1 MLEIRSAETADHEE
15 IVQLWHQGWHDA
27 HSDLVPYELL
37 AFRTRG
43 HFTLWLKEAQD
54 AFFVATND
62 TGVLG
67 FVSLKGA
74 EVVKL
79 YVSNRAR
86 GTGAAH
92 ALLSFAEKLLRDAG
106 ITKAALLCTA
116 GNLRA
121 ERFYKREG
129 WNLTHS
135 FEDALWT
142 PKGVTKKFI
151 VSTHRFEKDLK
162 VVPCSPAQDS
172 GRPSKN
178 PERSS

>member
-1 MLEIRSAETADHEE
+1 MLELRVAETAHHEE

-27 HSDLVPYELL
+27 HANLVPSEVL
-37 AFRTRG
+37 AFRTRD
-43 HFTLWLKEAQD
+43 HFNLWLKEAQD
-54 AFFVATND
+54 AFFVATD
-62 TGVLG
+62 DIGVLG
-67 FVSLKGA
+67 FVSVKGA

-79 YVSNRAR
+79 YVGNRAR

-92 ALLSFAEKLLRDAG
+92 ALLSFAEKMLRDAG

-129 WNLTHS
+129 WDLTHS

-142 PKGVTKKFI
+142 PEDVTKRFI

-162 VVPCSPAQDS
+162 LVP
-172 GRPSKN
+172 
-178 PERSS
+178 

>member
-1 MLEIRSAETADHEE
+1 MLKIRPAETADHEE

-27 HSDLVPYELL
+27 HADLVPTEVL
-37 AFRTRG
+37 AFRTKD
-43 HFTLWLKEAQD
+43 HFTLWLKEAED
-54 AFFVATND
+54 AFFVATDD

-67 FVSLKGA
+67 FVSVKGA

-86 GTGAAH
+86 GAGAAH
-92 ALLSFAEKLLRDAG
+92 VLLSFAEKLLRDAG
-106 ITKAALLCTA
+106 ITKAMLLCTA

-129 WNLTHS
+129 WDLSHS

-142 PKGVTKKFI
+142 PEGDRKKFI

-162 VVPCSPAQDS
+162 LAP
-172 GRPSKN
+172 
-178 PERSS
+178 